1 VTTATTTTTT
11 TTTTFGEDGDDK
23 DDGLDAAAR
32 SPSCRAARRWRDAPS
47 EFQSKELGT
56 FEVTLT
62 LDAIGFSLVDHVPQ
76 ELLFLSFKQLRLAY
90 TESLFDQ
97 TLECTVRDMQCDNQM
112 QAAPFPVLF
121 APNAA
126 ARATAPRADVLH
138 LSVVRSK
145 QHTKIFYIKYLS
157 ALLRECDLS
166 CRRAVS
172 ARASRASLSRYSSAL
187 QSPAVAN
194 ATVVVDGGNG
204 SGASPA
210 ADGEADDEGFA
221 TSDMQV
227 VYIKLLHLNP
237 IKLFV
242 SFQTAGGAWRAAAV
256 STPSAVA
263 LALGGSG
270 GSGPSVLS
278 SLLTAVA
285 VGANVDRA
293 PLQLNSLFMK
303 NVFSTQS
310 DLVSRIAKHYSF
322 QVISQLYMIIGSF
335 DIIGNPVSLVS
346 TLGTG
351 VYDFFYE
358 PANALVRSPRDFGAG
373 LVKGTSSLV
382 KHAVYGLFDTASKI
396 TGSVGMGAAYLSGD
410 HRYVRERGRRVAQ
423 RANNVGEG
431 FYLGMRELGTGFV
444 NGMRGVFV
452 QPIAD
457 ARKDGAAG
465 LIRGVLRGVV
475 GAAIKPTVG
484 LIDFGTR
491 ITQGVKNQVLG
502 DGDRVTERVRR
513 ARHFGVDGRL
523 EMYSAHHAYGRWLLL
538 SVIEQRPKKQRA
550 AAAAEAYVHHVDME
564 HGVLLLSNRR
574 LLKVERRRVRVLWE
588 VQLQQIESVETARTQ
603 RSSAL
608 VVAHSPTAGSAA
620 GDTNALRA
628 LFDHHFGLSEDVE
641 HDRVLRS
648 QPRFGGALAAAA
660 AAAPSVVAPAPNND
674 TLDDDG
680 GALHHRH
687 QEVAT
692 ATTTVNAAAVPS
704 DAEFDFVLVVRA
716 RVQWEGGAAEQ
727 SVVAGDAAVAEKR
740 IVFGEE
746 VEQMNVLAK
755 LIVETIQ
762 VNRLRVW

>member
-1 VTTATTTTTT
+1 
-11 TTTTFGEDGDDK
+11 
-23 DDGLDAAAR
+23 
-32 SPSCRAARRWRDAPS
+32 
-47 EFQSKELGT
+47 
-56 FEVTLT
+56 
-62 LDAIGFSLVDHVPQ
+62 
-76 ELLFLSFKQLRLAY
+76 
-90 TESLFDQ
+90 
-97 TLECTVRDMQCDNQM
+97 
-112 QAAPFPVLF
+112 
-121 APNAA
+121 
-126 ARATAPRADVLH
+126 
-138 LSVVRSK
+138 
-145 QHTKIFYIKYLS
+145 
-157 ALLRECDLS
+157 
-166 CRRAVS
+166 
-172 ARASRASLSRYSSAL
+172 
-187 QSPAVAN
+187 
-194 ATVVVDGGNG
+194 
-204 SGASPA
+204 
-210 ADGEADDEGFA
+210 
-221 TSDMQV
+221 MQV

-242 SFQTAGGAWRAAAV
+242 SFQTAGGAWRASTAV
-256 STPSAVA
+256 THAV
-263 LALGGSG
+263 GGG
-270 GSGPSVLS
+270 AGAGRWRCAPAGPSVLS

-431 FYLGMRELGTGFV
+431 FYLGMRELGSGFV
-444 NGMRGVFV
+444 SGMRGVFV

-502 DGDRVTERVRR
+502 DGDRVTERARR

-523 EMYSAHHAYGRWLLL
+523 EAYSAHHAYGRWLLL
-538 SVIEQRPKKQRA
+538 SVIEQRPKKQR

-588 VQLQQIESVETARTQ
+588 VQLQQIESIETTRSQ
-603 RSSAL
+603 RSGGAL
-608 VVAHSPTAGSAA
+608 VIAQPSAGAEQS
-620 GDTNALRA
+620 TSLRA
-628 LFDHHFGLSEDVE
+628 LFDHHFALSEDVE
-641 HDRVLRS
+641 HDRVVRS
-648 QPRFGGALAAAA
+648 QPRFGGAVAAAVE
-660 AAAPSVVAPAPNND
+660 AAAPAAASGETIV
-674 TLDDDG
+674 DDDG
-680 GALHHRH
+680 AAHHQQQQQQQQQQQR
-687 QEVAT
+687 
-692 ATTTVNAAAVPS
+692 
-704 DAEFDFVLVVRA
+704 
-716 RVQWEGGAAEQ
+716 
-727 SVVAGDAAVAEKR
+727 
-740 IVFGEE
+740 
-746 VEQMNVLAK
+746 
-755 LIVETIQ
+755 
-762 VNRLRVW
+762 